1 MRPSCRNMLY
11 SYAIIMGMFICWFAL
26 SGVAVIIQ
34 TFNLFVSFNYI
45 VALNYGLVG
54 FAGVLFFPV
63 VIGAAI
69 DAFTLLAIST
79 FLKKRLF
86 AGLFS
91 AAASFLIAW
100 LTLFP
105 AAQRYNTLYMT
116 RHFHNYAYPTWATAC
131 EVSIISLVAFFIAH
145 ATDRN
150 AWGT

>member
-1 MRPSCRNMLY
+1 MRPSCRTMLY
-11 SYAIIMGMFICWFAL
+11 SYAVIIGMFICWLAL

-34 TFNLFVSFNYI
+34 TFNLVVSFNYI
-45 VALNYGLVG
+45 VGLNYGLVA
-54 FAGVLFFPV
+54 FAGVLFLPV
-63 VIGAAI
+63 VTGATI
-69 DAFTLLAIST
+69 NAFTVLAIST

-116 RHFHNYAYPTWATAC
+116 RHFHNYAYPTWATIC
-131 EVSIISLVAFFIAH
+131 EVGIISLLAFFIAH
-145 ATDRN
+145 STDRN